1 MSVLSVTGISKRFPG
16 VQALSDLSL
25 EVAAGEIHALVGE
38 NGAGKSTLTKIIAGV
53 QAPDEGEI
61 RLDGRVVKWRG
72 PAEAK
77 AAGIH
82 VIYQEFVLFP
92 HLTVAE
98 NIFIGQAPRSRIG
111 FLDGRGAVTAAREVL
126 GRMGVTLDPG
136 RLVDSLTV
144 ADQQM
149 VEIAKALV
157 HRPKLLILDE
167 PTAVIA
173 GQEVVLLFERLRRL
187 RNEGVAIIYIS
198 HRLEEIFQLCDRLT
212 VVKDGRLVGS
222 KAVSD
227 VTRPELI
234 TMMVGRDL
242 SHLFPPKLSPTAA
255 QMDETEVLSAEGIV
269 VAPRVRGAGL
279 KLQAG
284 VITGLAGLV
293 GAGRSEL
300 AMAIFGGTKMQAG
313 SVTVG
318 GRTFTSITPAMAIAM
333 GIGFVTEDRKSEG
346 LAMLLDVGANITASS
361 LGNLRRGP
369 FLDRAKEAA
378 VAEEDIAN
386 YRIACRGPSNP
397 VATMSGGNQ
406 QKLLIARWARTC
418 HRVLIL
424 DEPTRGVD
432 VGARTE
438 IYRIMRDLAARGVA
452 ILMISSELPEV
463 IGMSDRVYVMREGKI
478 SGLLQGQDM
487 TEEAVMELATHHAF
501 AAE

>member
-318 GRTFTSITPAMAIAM
+318 GRTFTSITPPWPSPWALVSSRKIARAKVSPCCWM
-333 GIGFVTEDRKSEG
+333 SARISPPRPWGTCGAAPSLTAQRKRRSPRRI
-346 LAMLLDVGANITASS
+346 LPITASLAEGHPIPS
-361 LGNLRRGP
+361 RP
-369 FLDRAKEAA
+369 CQAA
-378 VAEEDIAN
+378 
-386 YRIACRGPSNP
+386 
-397 VATMSGGNQ
+397 
-406 QKLLIARWARTC
+406 
-418 HRVLIL
+418 
-424 DEPTRGVD
+424 
-432 VGARTE
+432 
-438 IYRIMRDLAARGVA
+438 
-452 ILMISSELPEV
+452 ISKSC
-463 IGMSDRVYVMREGKI
+463 
-478 SGLLQGQDM
+478 
-487 TEEAVMELATHHAF
+487 
-501 AAE
+501 

>member
-1 MSVLSVTGISKRFPG
+1 VLSVSAISKRFPG
-16 VQALSDLSL
+16 VQALTDVDL

-53 QAPDEGEI
+53 QPPDEGEI
-61 RLDGRVVKWRG
+61 RLEGKVVKWHG

-98 NIFIGQAPRSRIG
+98 NIFIGQAPRTG
-111 FLDGRGAVTAAREVL
+111 LGLLNTRGAVAAAREVL
-126 GRMGVTLDPG
+126 ARLGVAIDPR
-136 RLVDSLTV
+136 RLVESLTV

-157 HRPKLLILDE
+157 HRPKVLILDE

-173 GQEVVLLFERLRRL
+173 GQEVVLLFERIRRL
-187 RNEGVAIIYIS
+187 RDEGVAIIYIS
-198 HRLEEIFQLCDRLT
+198 HRLEEIFQLCNRLT
-212 VVKDGRLVGS
+212 VVKDGHVVGS
-222 KAVSD
+222 KAVSE
-227 VTRPELI
+227 VTRAELI

-242 SHLFPPKLSPTAA
+242 SHLFPARRAPATAA
-255 QMDETEVLSAEGIV
+255 APREVLKAEGIV
-269 VAPRVRGAGL
+269 VGGRVRGAGL
-279 KLQAG
+279 SLQAG
-284 VITGLAGLV
+284 LITGLAGLV

-300 AMAIFGGTKMQAG
+300 AMAIFGGLPMDAGTVTIDGQAFR
-313 SVTVG
+313 SM
-318 GRTFTSITPAMAIAM
+318 TPALAISK
-333 GIGFVTEDRKSEG
+333 GIGFVTEDRKSQG
-346 LAMLLDVGANITASS
+346 LAMLLDVAANITASS
-361 LGNLRRGP
+361 LDSVRNGP
-369 FLDRAKEAA
+369 FLDFDKEEAA
-378 VAEEDIAN
+378 AEADIAS
-386 YRIACRGPSNP
+386 YRIACRGPANP

-438 IYRIMRDLAARGVA
+438 IYRIMRDLAAQGIA
-452 ILMISSELPEV
+452 ILMISSELPEI
-463 IGMSDRVYVMREGKI
+463 IGMSDRVYVMREGTVSGFLEGAAI
-478 SGLLQGQDM
+478 S
-487 TEEAVMELATHHAF
+487 EEAVMERATHHAR
-501 AAE
+501 AA